1 MPSTD
6 AINVLL
12 FPSLM
17 QITLRLIHPM
27 NGKNKEFNFVPED
40 TAADVAQYV
49 FDNWPT
55 DWESHRVH
63 SPHILRLIYQGRFI
77 HGNVSLGALQLPLG
91 KTTAMH
97 IMARETLP
105 EPNSQGQRNR
115 GKTEESNCC
124 IIL

>member
-1 MPSTD
+1 MGS
-6 AINVLL
+6 INK
-12 FPSLM
+12 SDR
-17 QITLRLIHPM
+17 ITLRLIHPM

>member
-1 MPSTD
+1 MGSMNKSD
-6 AINVLL
+6 RV
-12 FPSLM
+12 
-17 QITLRLIHPM
+17 TLRIIHPM
-27 NGKNKEFNFVPED
+27 NGNNKEFNFVPED
-40 TAADVAQYV
+40 TASDVSQYV
-49 FDNWPT
+49 FDNWPE
-55 DWESHRVH
+55 DWENNRVR
-63 SPHILRLIYQGRFI
+63 SAHILRLIYQGRFI

-124 IIL
+124 VIL